1 MSNDVQKYFR
11 EAMTRI
17 AFINLSDEFVS
28 SHESLRFLKGV
39 PIPVNVDSLKAEA
52 ERRGGKG
59 GFSPALAAEAMV
71 KVIGADINF
80 PYAEQYK
87 RFLKYNIKGV
97 YMIAMGNGV
106 QYADNG
112 EMLEAAI
119 QFRFAD
125 IYNRWEREDKKIEG
139 PVLRDPKL
147 PASPD
152 ALFNY
157 SKACRDIYMA
167 EDEEDVNKKVV
178 FREAAV
184 AGFEQL
190 IKEFPDFDQPYYL
203 LGFFYMNRKQY
214 QEAKDVWNTFLDKS
228 KDGKMKGEIRER
240 LGQVG
245 ALMVYEK
252 GYLEVMNDRP
262 DAGLEILLPLYEKY
276 KEWWNLLYFIGL
288 AYRKKEEYEKA
299 LGFYKEVARLKPSQS
314 DTYNEMGLCYAS
326 LQDYEQA
333 EKYFKKAALIEQND
347 PELLC
352 NLAAVY
358 INWGKPEEAAKMLD
372 EAEKM
377 APDEEI
383 TKLWRIE
390 LAKQYNNN

>member
-1 MSNDVQKYFR
+1 
-11 EAMTRI
+11 MTKI
-17 AFINLSDEFVS
+17 AFINLSDAFVS

-39 PIPVNVDSLKAEA
+39 PIPVNVDMLKAEQ
-52 ERRGGKG
+52 EKNGGKG

-80 PYAEQYK
+80 PFAEQYK

-106 QYADNG
+106 RLAESG
-112 EMLEAAI
+112 ELIEAAI

-125 IYNRWEREDKKIEG
+125 IYNRWQRENQKAEG
-139 PVLRDPKL
+139 PVSRDPKL

-157 SKACRDIYMA
+157 AKACRDIYMS
-167 EDEEDVNKKVV
+167 DGEEDVNKKVV

-184 AGFEQL
+184 EGFEKL

-214 QEAKDVWNTFLDKS
+214 QEAEKVWNSFLSKTKDK
-228 KDGKMKGEIRER
+228 DMTEEIKER
-240 LGQVG
+240 LGQV
-245 ALMVYEK
+245 ADLMVYEK
-252 GYLEVMNDRP
+252 GYLEVVNNRP
-262 DAGLEILLPLYEKY
+262 DEGLAILLPLYERY

-288 AYRKKEEYEKA
+288 AYRKKEEFEKA
-299 LGFYKEVARLKPSQS
+299 LEFYKEVARIKPSQS
-314 DTYNEMGLCYAS
+314 DSYNEMGLCYAS
-326 LQDYEQA
+326 LKNYEMA
-333 EKYFKKAALIEQND
+333 EKYFKKAALIEDKD

-358 INWGKPEEAAKMLD
+358 INWGKTEEAAKMLD
-372 EAEKM
+372 EAEKL

-383 TKLWRIE
+383 TKLWRRE
-390 LAKQYNNN
+390 LAKLSN